1 MNNEYFNFCP
11 QRPKMIQKTGGE
23 SESEGANGQKKSQ
36 AGGLALRRFRNTGI
50 PESRNT
56 EMVEQRIPE

>member
-11 QRPKMIQKTGGE
+11 KRPKMIQKKGGE

-36 AGGLALRRFRNTGI
+36 AGGLALGRGFRNHGI
-50 PESRNT
+50 PKRG
-56 EMVEQRIPE
+56 